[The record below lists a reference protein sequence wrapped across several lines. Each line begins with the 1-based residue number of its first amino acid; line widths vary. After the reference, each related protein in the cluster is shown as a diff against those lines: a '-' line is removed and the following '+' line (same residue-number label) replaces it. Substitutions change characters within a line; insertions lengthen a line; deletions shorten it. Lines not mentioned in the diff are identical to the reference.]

1 MVQLSQ
7 LTENKDE
14 TMVDLRTLSFCY
26 VFSKTGEVTQSKSD
40 LILNL
45 FLQNLKRIETK

>member
-7 LTENKDE
+7 LTENNDKA
-14 TMVDLRTLSFCY
+14 MVDLGTLSFCY
-26 VFSKTGEVTQSKSD
+26 VFSKTGKVAQSKSD

-45 FLQNLKRIETK
+45 FLQNLKKIQTK